1 MSIMKML
8 DPAPKF
14 VIYAIL
20 QAVRHP
26 RTPITYYYCH
36 NCKVRFP
43 ASAGECPKCHDK
55 VGNTPEQ
62 RKESA
67 VPWWGAVGV
76 IIIGIACWVISA
88 TYSISGLDEA
98 GRALVYVPLGSLFG
112 MSMRK

>member
-1 MSIMKML
+1 MKTL

-20 QAVRHP
+20 RAIRHP
-26 RTPITYYYCH
+26 RTPISYYYCRS
-36 NCKVRFP
+36 CKLRFP
-43 ASAGECPKCHDK
+43 ASTAECPKCHDK

-62 RKESA
+62 RQESA

-76 IIIGIACWVISA
+76 IVIGIVCWVISA

-98 GRALVYVPLGSLFG
+98 GRALVYVPLGSIFG
-112 MSMRK
+112 LSLRK